1 VKPAL
6 LLAASGISSAQVSA
20 ALDGLDLDQVKI
32 QPAPGWLA
40 LLWGGSVSAMTLGN
54 TVYVTPASLDTDPAK
69 LGLLIVHELVH
80 VHQWAQLGAVRFL
93 WRYLSGYLRGRFT
106 GLSHQDA
113 YRAIPFE
120 VEARQLASQMEGPIG
135 PI

>member
-1 VKPAL
+1 MKPAL

-20 ALDGLDLDQVKI
+20 VLDGLDLDQVEI
-32 QPAPGWLA
+32 QPAPGWMA
-40 LLWGGSVSAMTLGN
+40 FLWGGSVSAMTLGN

-69 LGLLIVHELVH
+69 LGPLIVHELVH
-80 VHQWAQLGAVRFL
+80 VHRWAQLGVLRFL

-120 VEARQLASQMEGPIG
+120 VEARQFASQMEGPIG

>member
-1 VKPAL
+1 
-6 LLAASGISSAQVSA
+6 
-20 ALDGLDLDQVKI
+20 
-32 QPAPGWLA
+32 
-40 LLWGGSVSAMTLGN
+40 
-54 TVYVTPASLDTDPAK
+54 
-69 LGLLIVHELVH
+69 
-80 VHQWAQLGAVRFL
+80 VRFL

-120 VEARQLASQMEGPIG
+120 VEARQLASQIEGPIG